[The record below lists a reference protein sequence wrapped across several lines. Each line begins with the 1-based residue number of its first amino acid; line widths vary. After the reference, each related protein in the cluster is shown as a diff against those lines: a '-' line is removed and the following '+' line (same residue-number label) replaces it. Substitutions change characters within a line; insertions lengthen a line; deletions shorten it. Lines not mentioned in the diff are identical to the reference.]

1 MAEAV
6 LSAAVERIF
15 ALLEEQAVY
24 HVNLVRGAEEEV
36 RKLGQELNT
45 IRNVLEDAENRRFQ
59 DKSINTWLWKLRH
72 TSYGM
77 EDILDEWEYALLK
90 LHNAPPKEKV
100 CSFILSS
107 SCLCFKKVV
116 ARHKISKK
124 ILNVKAR
131 LDEILKEAKIY
142 GFKIYEPTAY
152 PLPEF
157 GRDQSTSF
165 INTEEVQGRGRDGET
180 LVDKLMGNGGSQEE
194 SGIQVLS
201 IVGVG
206 GLGKTTLAQLV
217 YNHNRVK
224 GSFDPRIWICVS
236 NSFHQAAIAKGILES
251 IGEGSSQGADQL
263 DVLLKRVNE
272 RIKGKKFL
280 LVLDDVWTEDPRNWK
295 FLRNCLGCGGA
306 GSKILVTTRSERV
319 AETMGISEIFRPE
332 MLSND
337 DCWLVLYHTACLEW
351 NEVETFVDIGK
362 KIAKKCSGLPLAA
375 TTLGGILCFKKS
387 LREWENVLND
397 EIWEMQEAEDGIFRP
412 LLMSYKEL
420 SPTQKQCFS
429 YCAAF
434 PKDYEIEVE
443 SLIGNWMALGYLGS
457 NSDDMELKGKECFDV
472 LAKRSLF
479 QDFNKDDG
487 WDEIKSCKMHDIV
500 HDFAQYLRKSG
511 REKAGGVEVAA
522 EMNKTQVSN
531 VNEFC
536 TLYYDGY
543 YPPNFCNRVVRLRVL
558 SLARC
563 CLQGVPHEM
572 DKLIHLRWLDLSGKK
587 LSTEDLKFIFQLY
600 FLQTLYLCDCS
611 LEEIP
616 NEIGNLSHL
625 RHLNLSLNRLK
636 ELPSE
641 IGNLKQLRHLNLDGN
656 KDLKELPSEIG
667 KLSFLQTLKLSDC
680 SLEEIPSE
688 IGNLKQLRHL
698 DLDDNDDLK
707 ELPSEIWKLSFLQTF
722 ILPEWATIQI
732 PEALAHLTGLRKL
745 KGFKGGS
752 GWRKLR
758 LLKNLNHLGFVSL
771 RIILDGMDLKGIVED
786 SREANFSNKK
796 YIEDLELKFMDEMGE
811 EGSSRMDVIDAL
823 KPHPNLRMLS
833 IWRYKGSK
841 LPLWIVSPANQLKKV
856 ALYNCDRLTSLPSF
870 GELPC
875 LEELVVNAAKVLEF
889 VGREFLGITTNTNF
903 VAFPKLKELRF
914 VNCGKWKEWED
925 ITAEEEESPAF
936 QVMPCLTMLK
946 IEFCRGLT
954 ALPHRHLRKASS
966 LEILN
971 IPLSYGLERYK
982 NKEGTDWKSIS
993 LNNPRLQLQTDRYS

>member
-1 MAEAV
+1 MADAV
-6 LSAAVERIF
+6 LSAAADQIF
-15 ALLEEQAVY
+15 TLLKEQAVY
-24 HVNLVRGAEEEV
+24 HVNLVRGAEKEV
-36 RKLGQELNT
+36 RKLGKELNT

-59 DKSINTWLWKLRH
+59 DKSINTWLWKLRQ
-72 TSYGM
+72 TSYEM
-77 EDILDEWEYALLK
+77 EDILDEWKYALLK
-90 LHNAPPKEKV
+90 LHNGERSPEDDAAPPKQKV
-100 CSFILSS
+100 CSFIPSS
-107 SCLCFKKVV
+107 SCLCFNKVV
-116 ARHKISKK
+116 ARHEIAKK
-124 ILNVKAR
+124 ILNVKAQ
-131 LDEILKEAKIY
+131 LDEILEEKKKYGLKIS
-142 GFKIYEPTAY
+142 EPTAD

-165 INTEEVQGRGRDGET
+165 INTEEVQGRGRDVDN

-217 YNHNRVK
+217 YNHSRVE

-236 NSFHQAAIAKGILES
+236 NPFDQAAIAKGILES
-251 IGEGSSQGADQL
+251 IEKGSSQGADQL
-263 DVLLKRVNE
+263 DELLKRVRE
-272 RIKGKKFL
+272 RIKEKKFL
-280 LVLDDVWTEDPRNWK
+280 LVLDDVWTEDPRDWK

-319 AETMGISEIFRPE
+319 AETMGKSEIFHPE
-332 MLSND
+332 MLSDD
-337 DCWLVLYHTACLEW
+337 DCWLVLCHTACLEW

-397 EIWEMQEAEDGIFRP
+397 EIWKMKMAEDKLFRP

-472 LAKRSLF
+472 LAMRSLF
-479 QDFNKDDG
+479 QDFQKG
-487 WDEIKSCKMHDIV
+487 YDEIYSCKMHDIV

-511 REKAGGVEVAA
+511 REEAGGVEVAA
-522 EMNKTQVSN
+522 EMNVD
-531 VNEFC
+531 EFC
-536 TLYYDGY
+536 TLYCDRDS
-543 YPPNFCNRVVRLRVL
+543 PPNLCNCFVRLRVL
-558 SLARC
+558 SLAYC
-563 CLQGVPHEM
+563 WLQGVPHEM
-572 DKLIHLRWLDLSGKK
+572 DKLIHLR
-587 LSTEDLKFIFQLY
+587 
-600 FLQTLYLCDCS
+600 C

-625 RHLNLSLNRLK
+625 RHLNLSRNRLK
-636 ELPSE
+636 EL
-641 IGNLKQLRHLNLDGN
+641 
-656 KDLKELPSEIG
+656 
-667 KLSFLQTLKLSDC
+667 
-680 SLEEIPSE
+680 PSE

-707 ELPSEIWKLSFLQTF
+707 ELPSEIGKLSFLQTF
-722 ILPEWATIQI
+722 ILPLKATIQI
-732 PEALAHLTGLRKL
+732 PEALGQLTGLRKL
-745 KGFKGGS
+745 MGFKGGS
-752 GWRKLR
+752 GWSKLG
-758 LLKNLNHLGFVSL
+758 LLKNLNQLGFLYL

-796 YIEDLELKFMDEMGE
+796 YIEGLELEFEDKMGKE
-811 EGSSRMDVIDAL
+811 VSSRMDVIDAL
-823 KPHPNLRMLS
+823 KPHPNLRILS
-833 IWRYKGSK
+833 IFFYKGSK
-841 LPLWIVSPANQLKKV
+841 LPLWIVSPANQLRKV
-856 ALYNCDRLTSLPSF
+856 KLFYCDLTSLPSL

-875 LEELVVNAAKVLEF
+875 LEELYLEGMKALEF

-903 VAFPKLKELRF
+903 VAFPKLKELKF
-914 VNCGKWKEWED
+914 DWCLKWEEWED

-936 QVMPCLTMLK
+936 QVMPCLTSLT
-946 IEFCRGLT
+946 ILRCCDDLT
-954 ALPHRHLRKASS
+954 ALPHRLLRKARS
-966 LEILN
+966 LEMLDIRV
-971 IPLSYGLERYK
+971 SSGLQRYR
-982 NKEGTDWKSIS
+982 NKEGTEWKSIS
-993 LNNPRLQLQTDRYS
+993 LNNPRLQLRSRLLVVEPLVTTLRFVGKTGEEEGLNYLAFGLALFGSFGRLGTIDIKIDKGRFLAAAAE